1 MEVDQN
7 VVPFEELSDNEEPG
21 VSSTNGLSGDPD
33 TPDLSVTA
41 ADDPMVLEPDEFEEE
56 KPKPRLRLAYE
67 GLRLNG
73 QCLCIVVEP
82 LQKKVN
88 DQHERPLVTDAGTEL
103 EQQPLFL
110 PEQDYNEVE
119 DQPSAVQGDMMTFSQ
134 QLHAM
139 GDYTMGVV
147 DEGEGAEGDAFL
159 GDADDARE
167 F

>member
-7 VVPFEELSDNEEPG
+7 VVPSEELSGNEEPG
-21 VSSTNGLSGDPD
+21 ASSINGLSGDPD
-33 TPDLSVTA
+33 TPGLPVTP
-41 ADDPMVLEPDEFEEE
+41 ADDPMVLEPDEE

-88 DQHERPLVTDAGTEL
+88 DQPERLLVTDAGS
-103 EQQPLFL
+103 EQERQPLFL
-110 PEQDYNEVE
+110 PEQDHNDAE
-119 DQPSAVQGDMMTFSQ
+119 DQPSAAQGDMMTFSQ

-139 GDYTMGVV
+139 GDYTIGV
-147 DEGEGAEGDAFL
+147 DDTEDAEGDVFL

>member
-7 VVPFEELSDNEEPG
+7 GVPFEELSDNEEPG
-21 VSSTNGLSGDPD
+21 ASSTNGLSGDPD
-33 TPDLSVTA
+33 IPVTQ
-41 ADDPMVLEPDEFEEE
+41 ADDSMVLEIGEEE
-56 KPKPRLRLAYE
+56 KPKPRLQLAYE

-73 QCLCIVVEP
+73 QCVCIVVEP

-88 DQHERPLVTDAGTEL
+88 DQPERPLVADAGIEP
-103 EQQPLFL
+103 ERQPLFL
-110 PEQDYNEVE
+110 PEQDHNEAE
-119 DQPSAVQGDMMTFSQ
+119 DQPLAVQGDMMTFSQ

-139 GDYTMGVV
+139 GDYTMGV
-147 DEGEGAEGDAFL
+147 DDGEDAEGDVFL